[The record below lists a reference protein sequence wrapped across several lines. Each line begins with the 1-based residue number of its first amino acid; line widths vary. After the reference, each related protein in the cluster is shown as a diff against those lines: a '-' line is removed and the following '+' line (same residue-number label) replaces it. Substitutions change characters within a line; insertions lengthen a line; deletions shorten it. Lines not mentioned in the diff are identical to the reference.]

1 MFDMFSLF
9 TSFIPETW
17 IMMACYATF
26 VAGVVMIVA
35 GYVSGILPL
44 LRTYA
49 LPLQLLGIV
58 IFGAGA
64 YLIGGYSTEA
74 TWQTRVKEMQDKVA
88 AAEAKSNEVNT
99 QVQTIYVDRVKVV
112 HDTETKIITQIKEV
126 EKKIDA
132 ECKVDPDAISILNR
146 AAETPAGDKA
156 ATKEMK

>member
-1 MFDMFSLF
+1 MFDMFALF

-17 IMMACYATF
+17 IMMACYAAF
-26 VAGVVMIVA
+26 VAGIVMIIA
-35 GYVSGILPL
+35 GYIIEILPL

-58 IFGAGA
+58 IFGGGS

-74 TWQTRVKEMQDKVA
+74 IWQARVKEMESKVA
-88 AAEAKSNEVNT
+88 AAEAKSNEANT
-99 QVQTIYVDRVKVV
+99 QVQTVYVDRVKVV

>member
-1 MFDMFSLF
+1 MFSLF